1 VREDAMGSRKLLR
14 STVVVLAL
22 LAALLL
28 PTIVL
33 AGGVAVT
40 VDQQPADVQAG
51 VAFSFSFT
59 VRSAHSDGTAMGGL
73 TPIILAT
80 NASADKQVTTTAKA
94 DGAVGHY
101 AAAMTFPVAGE
112 WQWQIQP
119 FAEESQ
125 YVLALPGPLLVR
137 EAGAHT
143 SSAAPAAA
151 QFEVV
156 ADDSFF
162 KVKEMQIAQ
171 GAILKWT
178 NVGKLPHTIKAID
191 GSFASGNLDHN
202 ATFSF
207 TFTKPGT
214 YKYYCEYHGSPDGSG
229 MFGILTVTAA
239 APKELPN
246 TGTSG
251 ERTSVLF
258 IVATLIVAAGI
269 ALRRQLADAA

>member
-1 VREDAMGSRKLLR
+1 
-14 STVVVLAL
+14 
-22 LAALLL
+22 
-28 PTIVL
+28 
-33 AGGVAVT
+33 
-40 VDQQPADVQAG
+40 
-51 VAFSFSFT
+51 
-59 VRSAHSDGTAMGGL
+59 MGGL

-80 NASADKQVTTTAKA
+80 NAAADKQVTTTAKA
-94 DGAVGHY
+94 DGAFGHY
-101 AAAMTFPVAGE
+101 AAAITFPVAGE

-137 EAGAHT
+137 EAGASA

-162 KVKEMQIAQ
+162 KVKDMQITE
-171 GAILKWT
+171 GATLKWT
-178 NVGKLPHTIKAID
+178 NVGKLPHTIKAVD

-202 ATFSF
+202 AVYAF

-214 YKYYCEYHGSPDGSG
+214 YQYYCEYHGGPDGTG

-251 ERTSVLF
+251 DMLPMLLVVGALVVAVG
-258 IVATLIVAAGI
+258 IV
-269 ALRRQLADAA
+269 LRRRLVDAG